1 MPDASTLPASSS
13 PAPRIAVVTGAKG
26 GLGSAIVRELE
37 STGRFAKVFAPGR
50 SDLDVTAAD
59 SVARFFGEL
68 DRIDL
73 LVNNA
78 GLTRDVPIARMAED
92 QWDKVIDGNLR
103 GAFLCSRAALKL
115 MIRQRSGLIVNI
127 GSFSALRP
135 PPGQAAYAAAKAGL
149 IGLTQSLAE
158 EAGKRNVRVNCVL
171 PGFLEGTGMT
181 RDLPADVIEL
191 ARQSHVLGRFNTP
204 VEAARFVAFLDTLE
218 AVSGQVFQL
227 DSRLR
232 RW

>member
-1 MPDASTLPASSS
+1 MSDASSH
-13 PAPRIAVVTGAKG
+13 PAPTTAEQRIAVVTGAKG

-37 STGRFAKVFAPGR
+37 NSGRFAKVFAPGR

-218 AVSGQVFQL
+218 AVSG
-227 DSRLR
+227 
-232 RW
+232 

>member
-1 MPDASTLPASSS
+1 MVAGK
-13 PAPRIAVVTGAKG
+13 IAVVTGAQGTLG
-26 GLGSAIVRELE
+26 GAIVRELE
-37 STGRFAKVFAPGR
+37 KTPGFTTILAPGHG
-50 SDLDVTAAD
+50 DLDVCDPESIATY
-59 SVARFFGEL
+59 FGSL
-68 DRIDL
+68 SRIDL

-78 GLTRDVPIARMAED
+78 GITRDAVFTNLSESD
-92 QWDKVIDGNLR
+92 WDAVCATNLR
-103 GAFLCSRAALKL
+103 GAFLCAREALRK
-115 MIRQRSGLIVNI
+115 MFRQRAGHIVNI

-135 PPGQAAYAAAKAGL
+135 PVGQSAYVAAKAGL

-158 EAGKRNVRVNCVL
+158 EVGKRQVRVNCVL

-181 RDLPADVIEL
+181 RDLPEPVVDR

-204 VEAARFVAFLDTLE
+204 EDAARFVAFLDTME

-227 DSRLR
+227 DSRIR